1 MADLTAKFSMVDE
14 MSDRLAGLAESGQVM
29 LGQWSQAGETA
40 NAAFDGL
47 AEAVTATATTADGI
61 ATSLSGLQEASSG
74 ASASADSL
82 SDTLS
87 NYGTAAEEAASQ
99 TDYWTDSVGNYNKS
113 MLEAIYSTEELVEM
127 GYKSAAVLEE
137 EQEMFALCEQSAD
150 YLNKA
155 LEGSEQIQK
164 SLNETM
170 SQASAALSELT
181 DNENVSAEAK
191 AELERNSAVAAE
203 AMQELVTAQAEA
215 AATMENYDN
224 VLASGTTDLS
234 ELEAA
239 AERAYHAADNL
250 AEANG
255 KASEATEE
263 LSKNTQEVSEQAD
276 KAEESGQNAV
286 EGIAGAL
293 AAAGITAMVKEIGEA
308 AYELADAFSEAE
320 STVVLATG
328 ATGEALDGLST
339 SMMNAYAASK
349 TGTLDETASAVGEIN
364 TRLAYTGDMLEETTG
379 QFLDFAAITG
389 GDATAAVRSVTQLMN
404 QWNVP
409 ASDMET
415 MLSKLAYAGQASGIS
430 VDSLSQQLTNN
441 KAILDQ
447 LGFTLDEAT
456 AMFMKFE
463 LAGTN
468 GTSIMTGF
476 RTALSKGEISSLKE
490 LNKVFDQIAS
500 GAMDAAQASELFGGR
515 AGPAIVNAVQGG
527 VLSLDEMV
535 SALEAADGT
544 LATTADA
551 AQTLDQKWSQAT
563 GNISAAFTTALE
575 PVVSAVSG
583 GLAEMVNGVGD
594 FLNEH
599 QGLTKSIVALGTGL
613 GVVATV
619 LGVVAAGISGVT
631 FATNV
636 AIPAIT
642 SFAAAVNGALGPIGW
657 IAIGITA
664 ATAAVGS
671 FLAMSQDAGD
681 ETDKLTV
688 SSQNMAKELD
698 GLNAEYEETCRQFGE
713 NSAEAVLLRG
723 EIDNLS
729 QSYEES
735 KMTVEDFYSSLQK
748 QLDSHEETVS
758 SYTETRDL
766 MSDQSEQTNN
776 LVGKLRE
783 LSEQTDVTTASQ
795 QQMES
800 IIGKLQ
806 EMYPGLGISIKDV
819 NGNLDKMERKIN
831 KVAKASNTQ
840 TKYENAQKTYSELVA
855 EQESLLE
862 KRDELQDIYNRACEQ
877 FLEAGLIQESL
888 WSITG
893 GGAAG
898 AMDEAEANLKAAN
911 EALDENIRLQEECSA
926 TMEEYADKVNGRS
939 KETVTAEDAV
949 SVAIGKTSDS
959 LEELATEYA
968 ETYQS
973 ALDSIE
979 GQYSLWEK
987 IGKKVLTAK
996 TSVND
1001 FGAALGSQIDFWDR
1015 YSENLDKLQGRD
1027 IKGLDKVLASMND
1040 GSEESAAAL
1049 AGLAGASDAEL
1060 EKIVKKFQKLQS
1072 VQKKTA
1078 TDITEISTGYEA
1090 ELAKVQESM
1099 ESTVGKMALEGE
1111 ASSAAEKT
1119 IQSYINKI
1127 RSMRGS
1133 VSDAADY
1140 VAKAAAKALAATP
1153 SVPKEGGSTTTAT
1166 TVPANANGTTN
1177 AANMFIAGE
1186 AGPELIV
1193 SKAAAYATGT
1203 TNSDEFYIAG
1213 ENGPELIIGQQ
1224 GSTVFPTEETD
1235 RIIKSLGNREQ
1246 EPLNVRMEGLDDSR
1260 AGTEEQVKRI
1270 LLEIAGSGAI
1280 EVGGKNGA
1288 DKESILE
1295 VLTEHAKP
1303 VFLSILQQEIYEEG
1317 DLNYEF

>member
-14 MSDRLAGLAESGQVM
+14 MSDRLAGMAESGQAM
-29 LGQWSQAGETA
+29 LGQWSEAGEAA
-40 NAAFDGL
+40 NAAFGSL
-47 AEAVTATATTADGI
+47 AEAAEATATTADGI
-61 ATSLSGLQEASSG
+61 ATSLSGLQEASRG

-82 SDTLS
+82 SDTLG

-99 TDYWTDSVGNYNKS
+99 TDYWMDSVGNYNKS
-113 MLEAIYSTEELVEM
+113 ILEAVYSTEELVEM
-127 GYKSAAVLEE
+127 GYKSATALEE

-155 LEGSEQIQK
+155 LEGSEQIQN

-170 SQASAALSELT
+170 SQASAALSELA

-215 AATMENYDN
+215 AATMENYDT

-255 KASEATEE
+255 KASEATEQ
-263 LSKNTQEVSEQAD
+263 LSKNTQEASEQAD

-389 GDATAAVRSVTQLMN
+389 GDAATAVRSVTQLMN

-409 ASDMET
+409 ATDMET

-468 GTSIMTGF
+468 GTAIMTGF

-575 PVVSAVSG
+575 PVLSDVSG

-599 QGLTKSIVALGTGL
+599 QGVTKFIAALGTGL
-613 GVVATV
+613 GVVAV
-619 LGVVAAGISGVT
+619 GISGVA
-631 FATNV
+631 FATKV
-636 AIPAIT
+636 AIPAIS

-664 ATAAVGS
+664 ATAAVGA
-671 FLAMSQDAGD
+671 FLLMSQDAGD

-713 NSAEAVLLRG
+713 SSAEAVLLKD

-748 QLDSHEETVS
+748 QLDAHDETVS

-766 MSDQSEQTNN
+766 MCDQSEQTDN

-926 TMEEYADKVNGRS
+926 TMEEYADKVNGTS
-939 KETVTAEDAV
+939 KEAVSAEDAV

-987 IGKKVLTAK
+987 IDKKVLTAK
-996 TSVND
+996 TSVSD
-1001 FGAALGSQIDFWDR
+1001 FGAALGSQIDYWDR

-1078 TDITEISTGYEA
+1078 TDIAEISTNYED
-1090 ELAKVQESM
+1090 ELTKVQKTMEKTVSKMTM
-1099 ESTVGKMALEGE
+1099 ESE

-1127 RSMRGS
+1127 RSMRGG

-1140 VAKAAAKALAATP
+1140 VARAAAKALAATP

-1235 RIIKSLGNREQ
+1235 RIIKSLGSREQ
-1246 EPLNVRMEGLDDSR
+1246 EPLNVRMEGLDDGR
-1260 AGTEEQVKRI
+1260 AGAQEQVKRI
-1270 LLEIAGSGAI
+1270 LLEISGSGAI

-1295 VLTEHAKP
+1295 VLKEHAEP
-1303 VFLSILQQEIYEEG
+1303 VLLGILQQEVYEEG
-1317 DLNYEF
+1317 DLSYEF